1 MSLNLNSIF
10 TVVIGSWWLVD
21 KYFRKQETER
31 VGILATGNTV
41 EFPIHFFY
49 CPASLSDKTLILF
62 GLSCHTTPAVRTEWG
77 ACTVAAW
84 CRWCEGLGK
93 TFGYDLP
100 VPWQLQAHSEQP
112 GAERCQELRE
122 PQESRRVISG
132 TGKKEKGSDEE
143 RSELKNQSRRA
154 KGKAEGVQQ
163 REAGGRLGPELVE
176 ISGEGS
182 RAALALQSLSHAAAA
197 ARAAERLPA
206 PRPLPGHVTE
216 ARASGTPVLMH

>member
-1 MSLNLNSIF
+1 MP
-10 TVVIGSWWLVD
+10 
-21 KYFRKQETER
+21 R
-31 VGILATGNTV
+31 
-41 EFPIHFFY
+41 
-49 CPASLSDKTLILF
+49 
-62 GLSCHTTPAVRTEWG
+62 
-77 ACTVAAW
+77 
-84 CRWCEGLGK
+84 
-93 TFGYDLP
+93 
-100 VPWQLQAHSEQP
+100 QLRAHNEQP
-112 GAERCQELRE
+112 RAERCQELGE

-143 RSELKNQSRRA
+143 RGELKNQSRRA

-176 ISGEGS
+176 SGGEGS

-206 PRPLPGHVTE
+206 PRPLPGHVAE